1 MQKDR
6 LRTKWSVRTSPQEQ
20 VQRVLAALLSIGA
33 ENIKGISVFVRYED
47 EAGDTQTSIFTGGTD
62 VDEVYN
68 WAVKELNK

>member
-1 MQKDR
+1 M
-6 LRTKWSVRTSPQEQ
+6 
-20 VQRVLAALLSIGA
+20 LAALLSIGA